1 MDPDDVLANASSDA
15 PLTRTLFAPQ
25 DFGSPNGLGK
35 ENLAIRSLRQSF
47 EALSRACSNIQ
58 ILQLAQSFR
67 QWSDDEIIHL
77 AEVSR
82 RHRE

>member
-1 MDPDDVLANASSDA
+1 MNDAGEDNAA
-15 PLTRTLFAPQ
+15 T
-25 DFGSPNGLGK
+25 
-35 ENLAIRSLRQSF
+35 RSLLQSF
-47 EALSRACSNIQ
+47 KALSRACSNIQ

-67 QWSDDEIIHL
+67 QWSDDEIIHW